1 MIYNVCIENQKDIK
15 EIRKIMPE
23 LQTKK
28 NCQEI
33 RKEKKSIF
41 SGNLKYIITTM
52 IALAAVIIAIIL

>member
-15 EIRKIMPE
+15 EIMRIMPE

-28 NCQEI
+28 DCQEI